1 MHLEACDLNVVISY
15 LAFFDFEVCDSYE
28 YSHWEIADSICRN
41 SDYCMPYLRDYQK
54 YCGNIT
60 CREACYKEIKKILEN
75 DAFHPKAISS
85 YDYY

>member
-1 MHLEACDLNVVISY
+1 
-15 LAFFDFEVCDSYE
+15 
-28 YSHWEIADSICRN
+28 
-41 SDYCMPYLRDYQK
+41 MPYLRDYQK

-85 YDYY
+85 YDYYQYDHPFVRRRGTYSCKAKDFKRFKDWKCPRYQGTVVGIVIY